1 MEFRPIIKFG
11 WMQMDVMECNASV
24 TNLCYKTHNKNLTID
39 AIAKQMDTEE
49 LLFKYDKLWSW
60 QMV

>member
-1 MEFRPIIKFG
+1 
-11 WMQMDVMECNASV
+11 
-24 TNLCYKTHNKNLTID
+24 LTID